1 MFKILGFKPQAL
13 AGGFA
18 EGYNEKTA
26 KVFEAET
33 ARRLLNDELT
43 ARNSFALDEKERQLM
58 LSIGTPYNLSFR
70 RSDKQSEQERL
81 FDNLGNLDLWLTTPV
96 DGITPQKAI
105 MEAYMQGDQKP
116 LNTVRSL
123 FQDLSIRAADYL
135 VNIDESGNQTIIAN
149 PYNSPMLQLFSENA
163 NETILENMVPSGAHI
178 FGNTAF
184 NMEEDVAKFI
194 RKINTGSDLGPQ
206 HFAHIHDVN
215 PVKFKAGMKIGEEL
229 TAIGDN
235 IYLSILGETKN
246 ANKLNDT
253 IDDLIEE
260 GGAINSIG
268 DVQDIIAWNIPTEK
282 TGITQGSIT
291 IKKPK
296 GEIFDNH
303 LKKTVGI
310 TAEDITTGWNNANKV
325 VERVERIETGFA
337 AMEKQGGIRT
347 GPVASLELFLRAVG
361 DVGRQ
366 FTGIKGSFGEGS
378 EDMTQRIAGIMRRIL
393 PDKPDEDAQSVKAFE
408 KVSGELHAPE
418 TGHIHKYKELRD
430 KYVGEGKRFA
440 NISEFNEWLKE
451 NTFTNW
457 ENTQKQGGAPTYPT
471 IAEQKN
477 IRSYVSA
484 AIQYHSYLL
493 SFDMAAAIQGGGD
506 SRTISDRD
514 VRGMAESIR
523 AKLFSSGMDFQ
534 GVIQEIKREMTRIR
548 DGWEVYQRA
557 VQLRNTG
564 MGLRLLKAGQLMNYA
579 RINSYR
585 LNDAVLSGRTK
596 RVNEVQVSPD
606 NQLMPDDLAQDEPSA
621 EEENISSPLPED
633 IALSQENG
641 FNEIAKLAA
650 IPNFKS
656 IYKGN
661 EEREPVTLNKMIYTY
676 GIVFQNAREQKGP
689 VPAHVISSLIE
700 DFNLFNGSEA
710 VQEIVNRTK
719 IHPVDAFISLFP
731 KEQDKFKARDILIE
745 HLESLRGPA
754 QGPAQGPALGP
765 SDEIVDT
772 DNLPVLTTDNE
783 GNLISMPQGAQ

>member
-13 AGGFA
+13 AGGAA

-43 ARNSFALDEKERQLM
+43 AKNSFALDEKERQLM
-58 LSIGTPYNLSFR
+58 VSIGTPYNLSFR

-81 FDNLGNLDLWLTTPV
+81 FDNLGKLDLWLTTPV

-105 MEAYMQGDQKP
+105 MESYMQGDPNP
-116 LNTVRSL
+116 LNKVRSL
-123 FQDLSIRAADYL
+123 FQDLSIRAAPYL
-135 VNIDESGNQTIIAN
+135 VNIDESGNQTIIAS

-163 NETILENMVPSGAHI
+163 NETMLENMIPSSASSI
-178 FGNTAF
+178 FDNTAF
-184 NMEEDVAKFI
+184 NMPEDVARFI
-194 RKINTGSDLGPQ
+194 RRINIDSDLGPK
-206 HFAHIHDVN
+206 HFANIYSDS

-235 IYLSILGETKN
+235 IYYSILGEAKN
-246 ANKLNDT
+246 AKKLNDL
-253 IDDLIEE
+253 IDNLIEE
-260 GGAINSIG
+260 GGAIDSIG

-347 GPVASLELFLRAVG
+347 GPVASLELFLRAAG
-361 DVGRQ
+361 DLGKQ
-366 FTGIKGSFGEGS
+366 FTGVLGSFGEDS
-378 EDMTQRIAGIMRRIL
+378 KDMMQRVAGIMQRIL
-393 PDKPDEDAQSVKAFE
+393 PDNPGEDKAESVKAFE
-408 KVSGELHAPE
+408 KVSRELHAPD
-418 TGHIHKYKELRD
+418 GHIHKYKELRD
-430 KYVGEGKRFA
+430 KYVGKGKRFA
-440 NISEFNEWLKE
+440 NISEFNDWLKE

-457 ENTQKQGGAPTYPT
+457 ENTQKQGGASTDPT
-471 IAEQKN
+471 IEEQKN

-585 LNDAVLSGRTK
+585 LNDAVLAGRTK
-596 RVNEVQVSPD
+596 EVQVSSENQPMQD
-606 NQLMPDDLAQDEPSA
+606 NLAQDGPA
-621 EEENISSPLPED
+621 EEESIPSPLPEN
-633 IALSQENG
+633 IALSQEEELAAIG
-641 FNEIAKLAA
+641 FNEIAELAA
-650 IPNFKS
+650 IPNFRS
-656 IYKGN
+656 IYKGK
-661 EEREPVTLNKMIYTY
+661 EEREPLALDRFIHAY

-689 VPAHVISSLIE
+689 VPERVISSLIE
-700 DFNLFNGSEA
+700 DFNLFSRSEA

-719 IHPVDAFISLFP
+719 IHPLDAFISLFP
-731 KEQDKFKARDILIE
+731 KEQDKFKARNILIE
-745 HLESLRGPA
+745 HLKPL
-754 QGPAQGPALGP
+754 QGP
-765 SDEIVDT
+765 SDK
-772 DNLPVLTTDNE
+772 
-783 GNLISMPQGAQ
+783 GNLISTPQGAQ

>member
-43 ARNSFALDEKERQLM
+43 AKNSFALDEKERQLM
-58 LSIGTPYNLSFR
+58 VSIGTPYNLSFR

-178 FGNTAF
+178 FDNTAF

-235 IYLSILGETKN
+235 IYYSILGEAKN
-246 ANKLNDT
+246 AKKLNDL
-253 IDDLIEE
+253 IDNLIEE

-579 RINSYR
+579 RITSYR

-731 KEQDKFKARDILIE
+731 KEQDKFKARNILIE
-745 HLESLRGPA
+745 HLKPL
-754 QGPAQGPALGP
+754 QGP
-765 SDEIVDT
+765 SDK
-772 DNLPVLTTDNE
+772 
-783 GNLISMPQGAQ
+783 GNLISTPQGAQ

>member
-13 AGGFA
+13 AGGAA

-43 ARNSFALDEKERQLM
+43 AKNSFALDEKERQLM
-58 LSIGTPYNLSFR
+58 VSIGTPYNLSFR

-81 FDNLGNLDLWLTTPV
+81 FDNLGKLDLWLTTPV

-105 MEAYMQGDQKP
+105 MESYMQGDPNP
-116 LNTVRSL
+116 LNKVRSL
-123 FQDLSIRAADYL
+123 FQDLSIRAAPYL

-163 NETILENMVPSGAHI
+163 NETMLENMIPSSASSI
-178 FGNTAF
+178 FDNTAF
-184 NMEEDVAKFI
+184 NMPEDVARFI
-194 RKINTGSDLGPQ
+194 RRINIDSDLGPK
-206 HFAHIHDVN
+206 HFANIYSDS

-235 IYLSILGETKN
+235 IYYSILGEAKN
-246 ANKLNDT
+246 AKKLNDL
-253 IDDLIEE
+253 IDNLIEE
-260 GGAINSIG
+260 GGAIDSIG

-347 GPVASLELFLRAVG
+347 GPVASLELFLRAAG
-361 DVGRQ
+361 DLGRQ
-366 FTGIKGSFGEGS
+366 FTGVLGSFGEDS
-378 EDMTQRIAGIMRRIL
+378 KDMMQRVAGIMQRIL
-393 PDKPDEDAQSVKAFE
+393 PDNPGEDKAESVKAFE
-408 KVSGELHAPE
+408 KVSRELHAPD
-418 TGHIHKYKELRD
+418 GHIHKYKELRD
-430 KYVGEGKRFA
+430 KYVGKGKRFA
-440 NISEFNEWLKE
+440 NISEFNDWLKE

-457 ENTQKQGGAPTYPT
+457 ENTQKQGGASTDPT
-471 IAEQKN
+471 IEEQKN

-564 MGLRLLKAGQLMNYA
+564 MGLRLLKAGQLMNYS
-579 RINSYR
+579 RINYYR
-585 LNDAVLSGRTK
+585 MNDAILSGRTK
-596 RVNEVQVSPD
+596 EVQVSSENQPMQD
-606 NQLMPDDLAQDEPSA
+606 NLAQDGPA
-621 EEENISSPLPED
+621 EEESIPSPLPEN
-633 IALSQENG
+633 IALSQEEELAAIG
-641 FNEIAKLAA
+641 FNEIAELAA
-650 IPNFKS
+650 IPNFRS
-656 IYKGN
+656 IYKGK
-661 EEREPVTLNKMIYTY
+661 EEREPLALDRFIHAY
-676 GIVFQNAREQKGP
+676 GIVFQKAREQKGP
-689 VPAHVISSLIE
+689 VPERVISSLIE
-700 DFNLFNGSEA
+700 DFNLFSRSEA

-719 IHPVDAFISLFP
+719 IHPLDAFISLFP
-731 KEQDKFKARDILIE
+731 KEQDKFKARNILIE
-745 HLESLRGPA
+745 HLKPL
-754 QGPAQGPALGP
+754 QGP
-765 SDEIVDT
+765 SDK
-772 DNLPVLTTDNE
+772 
-783 GNLISMPQGAQ
+783 GNLISTPQGAQ

>member
-13 AGGFA
+13 AGGAA

-43 ARNSFALDEKERQLM
+43 AKNSFALDEKERQLM
-58 LSIGTPYNLSFR
+58 VSIGTPYNLSFR

-96 DGITPQKAI
+96 DGITPQQAI
-105 MEAYMQGDQKP
+105 MESYTQGDPNP
-116 LNTVRSL
+116 LNKVRSL
-123 FQDLSIRAADYL
+123 FQDLSIRAAPYL

-163 NETILENMVPSGAHI
+163 NETMLENMIPSSASSI
-178 FGNTAF
+178 FDNTAF
-184 NMEEDVAKFI
+184 NMPEDVARFI
-194 RKINTGSDLGPQ
+194 RRINIDSDLGPK
-206 HFAHIHDVN
+206 HFANIYSDS

-235 IYLSILGETKN
+235 IYYSILGEAKN
-246 ANKLNDT
+246 AKKLNDL
-253 IDDLIEE
+253 IDNLIEE
-260 GGAINSIG
+260 GGAIDSIG

-347 GPVASLELFLRAVG
+347 GPVASLELFLRAAG
-361 DVGRQ
+361 DLGKQ
-366 FTGIKGSFGEGS
+366 FTGVLGSFGEDS
-378 EDMTQRIAGIMRRIL
+378 KDMMQRVAGIMQRIL
-393 PDKPDEDAQSVKAFE
+393 PDNPGEDKAESVKAFE
-408 KVSGELHAPE
+408 KVSRELHAPD
-418 TGHIHKYKELRD
+418 GHIHKYKELRD
-430 KYVGEGKRFA
+430 KYVGKGKRFA
-440 NISEFNEWLKE
+440 NISEFNDWLKE

-457 ENTQKQGGAPTYPT
+457 ENTQKQGGASTDPT
-471 IAEQKN
+471 IEEQKN

-585 LNDAVLSGRTK
+585 LNDAVLAGRTK
-596 RVNEVQVSPD
+596 EVQVSSENQPMQD
-606 NQLMPDDLAQDEPSA
+606 NLAQDGPA
-621 EEENISSPLPED
+621 EEESIPSPLPEN
-633 IALSQENG
+633 IALSQEEELAAIG
-641 FNEIAKLAA
+641 FNEIAELAA
-650 IPNFKS
+650 IPNFRS
-656 IYKGN
+656 IYKGK
-661 EEREPVTLNKMIYTY
+661 EEREPLALDRFIHAY
-676 GIVFQNAREQKGP
+676 GFVFQKAREQKGP
-689 VPAHVISSLIE
+689 VPERVISSLIE
-700 DFNLFNGSEA
+700 DFNLFSRSEA

-719 IHPVDAFISLFP
+719 IHPLDAFISLFP
-731 KEQDKFKARDILIE
+731 KEQDKFKARNILIE
-745 HLESLRGPA
+745 HLKPL
-754 QGPAQGPALGP
+754 QGP
-765 SDEIVDT
+765 SDK
-772 DNLPVLTTDNE
+772 
-783 GNLISMPQGAQ
+783 GNLISTPQGAQ

>member
-13 AGGFA
+13 AGGAA

-43 ARNSFALDEKERQLM
+43 AKNSFALAEKERQLM
-58 LSIGTPYNLSFR
+58 VSIGTPYNLSFR

-81 FDNLGNLDLWLTTPV
+81 FDNLGKLDLWLTTPV
-96 DGITPQKAI
+96 DGITPQQAI
-105 MEAYMQGDQKP
+105 MESYTQGDPNP
-116 LNTVRSL
+116 LNKVRSL
-123 FQDLSIRAADYL
+123 FQDLSIRAAPYL

-163 NETILENMVPSGAHI
+163 NETMLENMIPSSASSI
-178 FGNTAF
+178 FDNTAF
-184 NMEEDVAKFI
+184 NMPEDVARFI
-194 RKINTGSDLGPQ
+194 RRINIDSDLGPK
-206 HFAHIHDVN
+206 HFANIYSDS

-235 IYLSILGETKN
+235 IYYSILGEAKN
-246 ANKLNDT
+246 AKKLNDL
-253 IDDLIEE
+253 IDNLIEE
-260 GGAINSIG
+260 GGAIDSIG

-347 GPVASLELFLRAVG
+347 GPVASLELFLRAAG
-361 DVGRQ
+361 DLGKQ
-366 FTGIKGSFGEGS
+366 FTGVLGSFGEDS
-378 EDMTQRIAGIMRRIL
+378 KDMMQRVAGIMQRIL
-393 PDKPDEDAQSVKAFE
+393 PDNPGEDKAESVKAFE
-408 KVSGELHAPE
+408 KVSRELHAPD
-418 TGHIHKYKELRD
+418 GHIHKYKELRD
-430 KYVGEGKRFA
+430 KYVGKGKRFA
-440 NISEFNEWLKE
+440 NISEFNDWLKE

-457 ENTQKQGGAPTYPT
+457 ENTQKQGGASTDPT
-471 IAEQKN
+471 IEEQKN

-585 LNDAVLSGRTK
+585 LNDAVLAGRTK
-596 RVNEVQVSPD
+596 EVQVSSENQPMQD
-606 NQLMPDDLAQDEPSA
+606 NLAQDGPA
-621 EEENISSPLPED
+621 EEESIPSPLPEN
-633 IALSQENG
+633 IALSQEEELAAIG
-641 FNEIAKLAA
+641 FNEIAELAA
-650 IPNFKS
+650 IPNFRS
-656 IYKGN
+656 IYKGK
-661 EEREPVTLNKMIYTY
+661 EEREPLALDRFIHAY
-676 GIVFQNAREQKGP
+676 GIVFQKAREQKGP
-689 VPAHVISSLIE
+689 VPERVISSLIE
-700 DFNLFNGSEA
+700 DFNLFSRSEA

-719 IHPVDAFISLFP
+719 IHPLDAFISLFP
-731 KEQDKFKARDILIE
+731 KEQDKFKARNILIE
-745 HLESLRGPA
+745 HLKPL
-754 QGPAQGPALGP
+754 QGP
-765 SDEIVDT
+765 SDK
-772 DNLPVLTTDNE
+772 
-783 GNLISMPQGAQ
+783 GNLISTPQGAQ

>member
-13 AGGFA
+13 AGGAA

-43 ARNSFALDEKERQLM
+43 AKNSFALDEKERQLM
-58 LSIGTPYNLSFR
+58 VSIGTPYNLSFR

-81 FDNLGNLDLWLTTPV
+81 FDNLGKLDLWLTTPV

-105 MEAYMQGDQKP
+105 MESYMQGDPNP
-116 LNTVRSL
+116 LNKVRSL
-123 FQDLSIRAADYL
+123 FQDLSIRAAPYL

-163 NETILENMVPSGAHI
+163 NETMLENMIPSSASSI
-178 FGNTAF
+178 FDNTAF
-184 NMEEDVAKFI
+184 NMPEDVARFI
-194 RKINTGSDLGPQ
+194 RRINIDSDLGPK
-206 HFAHIHDVN
+206 HFANIYSDS

-235 IYLSILGETKN
+235 IYYSILGEAKN
-246 ANKLNDT
+246 AKKLNDL
-253 IDDLIEE
+253 IDNLIEE
-260 GGAINSIG
+260 GGAIDSIG

-347 GPVASLELFLRAVG
+347 GPVASLELFLRAAG
-361 DVGRQ
+361 DLGKQ
-366 FTGIKGSFGEGS
+366 FTGVLGSFGEDS
-378 EDMTQRIAGIMRRIL
+378 KDMMQRVAGIMQRIL
-393 PDKPDEDAQSVKAFE
+393 PDNPGEDKAESVKAFE
-408 KVSGELHAPE
+408 KVSRELHAPD
-418 TGHIHKYKELRD
+418 GHIHKYKELRD
-430 KYVGEGKRFA
+430 KYVGKGKRFA
-440 NISEFNEWLKE
+440 NISEFNDWLKE

-457 ENTQKQGGAPTYPT
+457 ENTQKQGGASTDPT
-471 IAEQKN
+471 IEEQKN

-585 LNDAVLSGRTK
+585 LNDAVLAGRTK
-596 RVNEVQVSPD
+596 EVQVSSENQPMQD
-606 NQLMPDDLAQDEPSA
+606 NLAQDGPA
-621 EEENISSPLPED
+621 EEESIPSPLPEN
-633 IALSQENG
+633 IALSQEEELAAIG
-641 FNEIAKLAA
+641 FNEIAELAA
-650 IPNFKS
+650 IPNFRS
-656 IYKGN
+656 IYKGK
-661 EEREPVTLNKMIYTY
+661 EEREPLALDRFIHAY
-676 GIVFQNAREQKGP
+676 GIVFQKAREQKKP
-689 VPAHVISSLIE
+689 VPERVISSLIE
-700 DFNLFNGSEA
+700 DFNLFSRSEA

-719 IHPVDAFISLFP
+719 IHPLDAFISLFP
-731 KEQDKFKARDILIE
+731 KEQDKFKARNILIE
-745 HLESLRGPA
+745 HLKPL
-754 QGPAQGPALGP
+754 QGP
-765 SDEIVDT
+765 SDK
-772 DNLPVLTTDNE
+772 
-783 GNLISMPQGAQ
+783 GNLISTPQGAQ

>member
-1 MFKILGFKPQAL
+1 M
-13 AGGFA
+13 
-18 EGYNEKTA
+18 
-26 KVFEAET
+26 
-33 ARRLLNDELT
+33 
-43 ARNSFALDEKERQLM
+43 
-58 LSIGTPYNLSFR
+58 
-70 RSDKQSEQERL
+70 
-81 FDNLGNLDLWLTTPV
+81 
-96 DGITPQKAI
+96 
-105 MEAYMQGDQKP
+105 
-116 LNTVRSL
+116 
-123 FQDLSIRAADYL
+123 
-135 VNIDESGNQTIIAN
+135 
-149 PYNSPMLQLFSENA
+149 SPMLRLFSENA
-163 NETILENMVPSGAHI
+163 NETMLENMIPPGASI
-178 FGNTAF
+178 LDNTAF
-184 NMEEDVAKFI
+184 NMPEDVARFI
-194 RKINTGSDLGPQ
+194 RRINIDSDLGPK
-206 HFAHIHDVN
+206 HFASIYSDF
-215 PVKFKAGMKIGEEL
+215 PGKFKAGMKIGEEL

-235 IYLSILGETKN
+235 IYYSILGEAKN
-246 ANKLNDT
+246 AKKLNDL

-585 LNDAVLSGRTK
+585 LNDAVLAGRTK
-596 RVNEVQVSPD
+596 EVQVSSENQPMQD
-606 NQLMPDDLAQDEPSA
+606 NLAQDGPA
-621 EEENISSPLPED
+621 EEESIPSPLPEN
-633 IALSQENG
+633 IALSQEEELAAIG
-641 FNEIAKLAA
+641 FNEIAELAA
-650 IPNFKS
+650 IPNFRS
-656 IYKGN
+656 IYKGK
-661 EEREPVTLNKMIYTY
+661 EEREPLALDRFIHAY
-676 GIVFQNAREQKGP
+676 GIVFQKAREQKGP
-689 VPAHVISSLIE
+689 VPERVISSLIE

-719 IHPVDAFISLFP
+719 IHPLDAFISLFP
-731 KEQDKFKARDILIE
+731 KEQDKFKARNILIE
-745 HLESLRGPA
+745 HLKPL
-754 QGPAQGPALGP
+754 QGP
-765 SDEIVDT
+765 SDK
-772 DNLPVLTTDNE
+772 
-783 GNLISMPQGAQ
+783 GNLISTPQGAQ

>member
-13 AGGFA
+13 AGGAA

-43 ARNSFALDEKERQLM
+43 AKNSFALDEKERQLM
-58 LSIGTPYNLSFR
+58 VSIGTPYNLSFR

-81 FDNLGNLDLWLTTPV
+81 FDNLGKLDLWLTTPV
-96 DGITPQKAI
+96 DGITPQQAI
-105 MEAYMQGDQKP
+105 MESYTQGDPNP
-116 LNTVRSL
+116 LNKVRSL
-123 FQDLSIRAADYL
+123 FQDLSIRAAPYL

-163 NETILENMVPSGAHI
+163 NETMLENMIPSSASSI
-178 FGNTAF
+178 FDNTAF
-184 NMEEDVAKFI
+184 NMPEDVARFI
-194 RKINTGSDLGPQ
+194 RRINIDSDLGPK
-206 HFAHIHDVN
+206 HFANIYRDS

-235 IYLSILGETKN
+235 IYYSILGEAKN
-246 ANKLNDT
+246 AKKLNDL
-253 IDDLIEE
+253 IDNLIEE
-260 GGAINSIG
+260 GGAIDSIG

-347 GPVASLELFLRAVG
+347 GPVASLELFLRAAG
-361 DVGRQ
+361 DLGKQ
-366 FTGIKGSFGEGS
+366 FTGVLGSFGEDS
-378 EDMTQRIAGIMRRIL
+378 KDMMQRVAGIMQRIL
-393 PDKPDEDAQSVKAFE
+393 PDNPGEDKAESVKAFE
-408 KVSGELHAPE
+408 KVSRELHAPD
-418 TGHIHKYKELRD
+418 GHIHKYKELRD
-430 KYVGEGKRFA
+430 KYVGKGKRFA

-585 LNDAVLSGRTK
+585 LNDAVLAGRTK
-596 RVNEVQVSPD
+596 EVQVSSENQPMQD
-606 NQLMPDDLAQDEPSA
+606 NLAQDGPA

>member
-13 AGGFA
+13 AGGAA

-43 ARNSFALDEKERQLM
+43 AKNSFALDEKERQLM
-58 LSIGTPYNLSFR
+58 VSIGTPYNLSFR

-81 FDNLGNLDLWLTTPV
+81 FDNLGKLDLWLTTPV

-105 MEAYMQGDQKP
+105 MESYTQGDPNP
-116 LNTVRSL
+116 LNKVRSL
-123 FQDLSIRAADYL
+123 FQDLSIRAAPYL

-163 NETILENMVPSGAHI
+163 NETMLENMIPSSASSI
-178 FGNTAF
+178 FDNTAF
-184 NMEEDVAKFI
+184 NMPEDVARFI
-194 RKINTGSDLGPQ
+194 RRINIDSDLGPK
-206 HFAHIHDVN
+206 HFANIYSDS

-235 IYLSILGETKN
+235 IYYSILGEAKN
-246 ANKLNDT
+246 AKKLNDL
-253 IDDLIEE
+253 IDNLIEE
-260 GGAINSIG
+260 GGAIDSIG

-347 GPVASLELFLRAVG
+347 GPVASLELFLRAAG
-361 DVGRQ
+361 DLGKQ
-366 FTGIKGSFGEGS
+366 FTGVLGSFGEDS
-378 EDMTQRIAGIMRRIL
+378 KDMMQRVAGIMQRIL
-393 PDKPDEDAQSVKAFE
+393 PDNPGEDKAESVKAFE
-408 KVSGELHAPE
+408 KVSRELHAPD
-418 TGHIHKYKELRD
+418 GHIHKYKELRD
-430 KYVGEGKRFA
+430 KYVGKGKRFA
-440 NISEFNEWLKE
+440 NISEFNDWLKE

-457 ENTQKQGGAPTYPT
+457 ENTQKQGGASTDPT
-471 IAEQKN
+471 IEEQKN

-585 LNDAVLSGRTK
+585 LNDAVLAGRTK
-596 RVNEVQVSPD
+596 EVQVSSENQPMQD
-606 NQLMPDDLAQDEPSA
+606 NLAQDGPA
-621 EEENISSPLPED
+621 EEESIPSPLPEN
-633 IALSQENG
+633 IALSQEEELAAIG
-641 FNEIAKLAA
+641 FNEIAELAA
-650 IPNFKS
+650 IPNFRS
-656 IYKGN
+656 IYKGK
-661 EEREPVTLNKMIYTY
+661 EEREPLALDRFIHAY
-676 GIVFQNAREQKGP
+676 GIVFQKAREQKGP
-689 VPAHVISSLIE
+689 VPERVISSLIE
-700 DFNLFNGSEA
+700 DFNLFSRSEA

-719 IHPVDAFISLFP
+719 IHPLDAFISLFP
-731 KEQDKFKARDILIE
+731 KEQDKFKARNILIE
-745 HLESLRGPA
+745 HLKPL
-754 QGPAQGPALGP
+754 QGP
-765 SDEIVDT
+765 SDK
-772 DNLPVLTTDNE
+772 
-783 GNLISMPQGAQ
+783 GNLISTPQGAQ

>member
-13 AGGFA
+13 AGGAA

-43 ARNSFALDEKERQLM
+43 AKNSFALDEKERQLM
-58 LSIGTPYNLSFR
+58 VSIGTPYNLSFR

-81 FDNLGNLDLWLTTPV
+81 FDNLGKLDLWLTTPV

-105 MEAYMQGDQKP
+105 MESYMQGDPNP
-116 LNTVRSL
+116 LNKVRSL
-123 FQDLSIRAADYL
+123 FQDLSIRAAPYL

-163 NETILENMVPSGAHI
+163 NETMLENMIPSSASSI
-178 FGNTAF
+178 FDNTAF
-184 NMEEDVAKFI
+184 NMPEDVARFI
-194 RKINTGSDLGPQ
+194 RRINIDSDLGPK
-206 HFAHIHDVN
+206 HFANIYSDS

-235 IYLSILGETKN
+235 IYYSILGEAKN
-246 ANKLNDT
+246 AKKLNDL
-253 IDDLIEE
+253 IDNLIEE
-260 GGAINSIG
+260 GGAIDSIG

-347 GPVASLELFLRAVG
+347 GPVASLELFLRAAG
-361 DVGRQ
+361 DLGKQ
-366 FTGIKGSFGEGS
+366 FTGVLGSFGEDS
-378 EDMTQRIAGIMRRIL
+378 KDMMQRVAGIMQRIL
-393 PDKPDEDAQSVKAFE
+393 PDNPGEDKAESVKAFE
-408 KVSGELHAPE
+408 KVSRELHAPD
-418 TGHIHKYKELRD
+418 GHIHKYKELRD
-430 KYVGEGKRFA
+430 KYVGKGKRFA
-440 NISEFNEWLKE
+440 NISEFNDWLKE

-457 ENTQKQGGAPTYPT
+457 ENTQKQGGASTDPT
-471 IAEQKN
+471 IEEQKN

-585 LNDAVLSGRTK
+585 LNDAVLAGRTK
-596 RVNEVQVSPD
+596 EVQVSSENQPMQD
-606 NQLMPDDLAQDEPSA
+606 NLAQDGPA
-621 EEENISSPLPED
+621 EEESIPSPLPEN
-633 IALSQENG
+633 IALSQEEELAAIG
-641 FNEIAKLAA
+641 FNEIAELAA
-650 IPNFKS
+650 IPNFRS
-656 IYKGN
+656 IYKGK
-661 EEREPVTLNKMIYTY
+661 EEREPLALDRFIHAY

-689 VPAHVISSLIE
+689 VPERVISSLIE
-700 DFNLFNGSEA
+700 DFNLFSRSEA

-719 IHPVDAFISLFP
+719 IHPLDAFISLFP
-731 KEQDKFKARDILIE
+731 KEQDKFKARNILIE
-745 HLESLRGPA
+745 HLKPL
-754 QGPAQGPALGP
+754 QGP
-765 SDEIVDT
+765 SDK
-772 DNLPVLTTDNE
+772 
-783 GNLISMPQGAQ
+783 GNLISTPQGAQ

>member
-13 AGGFA
+13 AGGAA

-43 ARNSFALDEKERQLM
+43 AKNSFALDEKERQLM
-58 LSIGTPYNLSFR
+58 VSIGTPYNLSFR

-81 FDNLGNLDLWLTTPV
+81 FDNLGKLDLWLTTPV
-96 DGITPQKAI
+96 DGITPQQAI
-105 MEAYMQGDQKP
+105 MESYTQGDPNP
-116 LNTVRSL
+116 LNKVRSL
-123 FQDLSIRAADYL
+123 FQDLSIRAAPYL

-163 NETILENMVPSGAHI
+163 NETMLENMIPSSASSI
-178 FGNTAF
+178 FDNTAF
-184 NMEEDVAKFI
+184 NMPEDVARFI
-194 RKINTGSDLGPQ
+194 RRINIDSDLGPK
-206 HFAHIHDVN
+206 HFANIYSDSH
-215 PVKFKAGMKIGEEL
+215 VKFKAGIKIGEEL

-235 IYLSILGETKN
+235 IYYSILGEAKN
-246 ANKLNDT
+246 AKKLNDL
-253 IDDLIEE
+253 IDNLIEE
-260 GGAINSIG
+260 GGAIDSIG

-347 GPVASLELFLRAVG
+347 GPVASLELFLRAAG
-361 DVGRQ
+361 DLGKQ
-366 FTGIKGSFGEGS
+366 FTGVLGSFGEDS
-378 EDMTQRIAGIMRRIL
+378 KDMMQRVAGIMQRIL
-393 PDKPDEDAQSVKAFE
+393 PDNPGEDKAESVKAFE
-408 KVSGELHAPE
+408 KVSRELHAPD
-418 TGHIHKYKELRD
+418 GHIHKYKELRD
-430 KYVGEGKRFA
+430 KYVGKGKRFA
-440 NISEFNEWLKE
+440 NISEFNDWLKE

-457 ENTQKQGGAPTYPT
+457 ENTQKQGGASTDPT
-471 IAEQKN
+471 IEEQKN

-585 LNDAVLSGRTK
+585 LNDAVLAGRTK
-596 RVNEVQVSPD
+596 EVQVSSENQPMQD
-606 NQLMPDDLAQDEPSA
+606 NLAQDGPA
-621 EEENISSPLPED
+621 EEESIPSPLPEN
-633 IALSQENG
+633 IALSQEEELAAIG
-641 FNEIAKLAA
+641 FNEIAELAA
-650 IPNFKS
+650 IPNFRS
-656 IYKGN
+656 IYKGK
-661 EEREPVTLNKMIYTY
+661 EEREPLALDRFIHAY
-676 GIVFQNAREQKGP
+676 GIVFQKAREQKGP

-719 IHPVDAFISLFP
+719 IHPLDAFISLFP
-731 KEQDKFKARDILIE
+731 KEQDKFKARNILIE
-745 HLESLRGPA
+745 HLKPL
-754 QGPAQGPALGP
+754 QGP
-765 SDEIVDT
+765 SDK
-772 DNLPVLTTDNE
+772 
-783 GNLISMPQGAQ
+783 GNLISTPQGAQ

>member
-13 AGGFA
+13 AGGAA

-43 ARNSFALDEKERQLM
+43 AKNSFALAEKERQLM
-58 LSIGTPYNLSFR
+58 VSIGTPYNLSFR

-81 FDNLGNLDLWLTTPV
+81 FDNLGKLDLWLTTPV

-105 MEAYMQGDQKP
+105 MESYMQGDPNP
-116 LNTVRSL
+116 LNKVRSL
-123 FQDLSIRAADYL
+123 FQDLSIRAAPYL

-163 NETILENMVPSGAHI
+163 NETMLENMIPSSASSI
-178 FGNTAF
+178 FDNTAF
-184 NMEEDVAKFI
+184 NMPEDVARFI
-194 RKINTGSDLGPQ
+194 RRINIDSDLGPK
-206 HFAHIHDVN
+206 HFANIYSDS

-235 IYLSILGETKN
+235 IYYSILGEAKN
-246 ANKLNDT
+246 AKKLNDL
-253 IDDLIEE
+253 IDNLIEE
-260 GGAINSIG
+260 GGAIDSIG

-347 GPVASLELFLRAVG
+347 GPVASLELFLRAAG
-361 DVGRQ
+361 DLGKQ
-366 FTGIKGSFGEGS
+366 FTGVLGSFGEDS
-378 EDMTQRIAGIMRRIL
+378 KDMMQRVAGIMQRIL
-393 PDKPDEDAQSVKAFE
+393 PDNPGEDKAESVKAFE
-408 KVSGELHAPE
+408 KVSRELHAPD
-418 TGHIHKYKELRD
+418 GHIHKYKELRD
-430 KYVGEGKRFA
+430 KYVGKGKRFA
-440 NISEFNEWLKE
+440 NISEFNDWLKE

-457 ENTQKQGGAPTYPT
+457 ENTQKQGGASTDPT
-471 IAEQKN
+471 IEEQKN

-585 LNDAVLSGRTK
+585 LNDAVLAGRTK
-596 RVNEVQVSPD
+596 EVQVSSENQPMQD
-606 NQLMPDDLAQDEPSA
+606 NLAQDGPA
-621 EEENISSPLPED
+621 EEESIPSPLPEN
-633 IALSQENG
+633 IALSQEEELAAIG
-641 FNEIAKLAA
+641 FNEIAELAA
-650 IPNFKS
+650 IPNFRS
-656 IYKGN
+656 IYKGK
-661 EEREPVTLNKMIYTY
+661 EEREPLALDRFIHAY

-689 VPAHVISSLIE
+689 VPERVISSLIE
-700 DFNLFNGSEA
+700 DFNLFSRSEA

-719 IHPVDAFISLFP
+719 IHPLDAFISLFP
-731 KEQDKFKARDILIE
+731 KEQDKFKARNILIE
-745 HLESLRGPA
+745 HLKPL
-754 QGPAQGPALGP
+754 QGP
-765 SDEIVDT
+765 SDK
-772 DNLPVLTTDNE
+772 
-783 GNLISMPQGAQ
+783 GNLISTPQGAQ

>member
-13 AGGFA
+13 AGGAA

-43 ARNSFALDEKERQLM
+43 AKNSFALDEKERQLM
-58 LSIGTPYNLSFR
+58 VSIGTPYNLSFR

-81 FDNLGNLDLWLTTPV
+81 FDNLGKLDLWLTTPV

-105 MEAYMQGDQKP
+105 MESYMQGDPNP
-116 LNTVRSL
+116 LNKVRSL
-123 FQDLSIRAADYL
+123 FQDLSIRAAPYL

-163 NETILENMVPSGAHI
+163 NETMLENMIPSSASSI
-178 FGNTAF
+178 FDNTAF
-184 NMEEDVAKFI
+184 NMPEDVARFI
-194 RKINTGSDLGPQ
+194 RRINIDSDLGPK
-206 HFAHIHDVN
+206 HFANIYSDS

-235 IYLSILGETKN
+235 IYYSILGEAKN
-246 ANKLNDT
+246 AKKLNDL
-253 IDDLIEE
+253 IDNLIEE
-260 GGAINSIG
+260 GGAIDSIG

-347 GPVASLELFLRAVG
+347 GPVASLELFLRAAG
-361 DVGRQ
+361 DLGKQ
-366 FTGIKGSFGEGS
+366 FTGVLGSFGEDS
-378 EDMTQRIAGIMRRIL
+378 KDMMQRVAGIMQRIL
-393 PDKPDEDAQSVKAFE
+393 PDNPGEDKAESVKAFE
-408 KVSGELHAPE
+408 KVSRELHAPD
-418 TGHIHKYKELRD
+418 GHIHKYKELRD
-430 KYVGEGKRFA
+430 KYVGKGKRFA
-440 NISEFNEWLKE
+440 NISEFNDWLKE

-457 ENTQKQGGAPTYPT
+457 ENTQKQGGASTDPT
-471 IAEQKN
+471 IEEQKN

-585 LNDAVLSGRTK
+585 LNDAVLAGRTK
-596 RVNEVQVSPD
+596 EVQVSSENQPMQD
-606 NQLMPDDLAQDEPSA
+606 NLAQDGPA
-621 EEENISSPLPED
+621 EEESIPSPLPEN
-633 IALSQENG
+633 IALSQEEELAAIG
-641 FNEIAKLAA
+641 FNEIAELAA
-650 IPNFKS
+650 IPNFRS
-656 IYKGN
+656 IYKGK
-661 EEREPVTLNKMIYTY
+661 EEREPLALDRFIHAY
-676 GIVFQNAREQKGP
+676 GIVFQKAREQKGP
-689 VPAHVISSLIE
+689 VPERVISSLIE
-700 DFNLFNGSEA
+700 DFNLFSRSEA

-719 IHPVDAFISLFP
+719 IHPLDAFISLFP
-731 KEQDKFKARDILIE
+731 KEQDKFKARNILIE
-745 HLESLRGPA
+745 HLKPL
-754 QGPAQGPALGP
+754 QGP
-765 SDEIVDT
+765 SDK
-772 DNLPVLTTDNE
+772 
-783 GNLISMPQGAQ
+783 GNLISTPQGAQ

>member
-13 AGGFA
+13 AGGAA

-43 ARNSFALDEKERQLM
+43 AKNSFALDEKERQLM
-58 LSIGTPYNLSFR
+58 VSIGTPYNLSFR

-81 FDNLGNLDLWLTTPV
+81 FDNLGKLDLWLTTPV
-96 DGITPQKAI
+96 DGITPQQAI
-105 MEAYMQGDQKP
+105 MESYTQGDPNP
-116 LNTVRSL
+116 LNKVRSL
-123 FQDLSIRAADYL
+123 FQDLSIRAAPYL

-163 NETILENMVPSGAHI
+163 NETMLENMIPSSASSI
-178 FGNTAF
+178 FDNTAF
-184 NMEEDVAKFI
+184 NMPEDVARFI
-194 RKINTGSDLGPQ
+194 RRINIDSDLGPK
-206 HFAHIHDVN
+206 HFANIYSDS

-235 IYLSILGETKN
+235 IYYSILGEAKN
-246 ANKLNDT
+246 AKKLNDL
-253 IDDLIEE
+253 IDNLIEE
-260 GGAINSIG
+260 GGAIDSIG

-347 GPVASLELFLRAVG
+347 GPVASLELFLRAAG
-361 DVGRQ
+361 DLGKQ
-366 FTGIKGSFGEGS
+366 FTGVLGSFGEDS
-378 EDMTQRIAGIMRRIL
+378 KDMMQRVAGIMQRIL
-393 PDKPDEDAQSVKAFE
+393 PDNPGEDKAESVKAFE
-408 KVSGELHAPE
+408 KVSRELHAPD
-418 TGHIHKYKELRD
+418 GHIHKYKELRD
-430 KYVGEGKRFA
+430 KYVGKGKRFA
-440 NISEFNEWLKE
+440 NISEFNDWLKE

-457 ENTQKQGGAPTYPT
+457 ENTQKQGGASTDPT
-471 IAEQKN
+471 IEEQKN

-585 LNDAVLSGRTK
+585 LNDAVLAGRTK
-596 RVNEVQVSPD
+596 EVQVSSENQPMQD
-606 NQLMPDDLAQDEPSA
+606 NLAQDGPA
-621 EEENISSPLPED
+621 EEESIPSPLPEN
-633 IALSQENG
+633 IALSQEEELAAIG
-641 FNEIAKLAA
+641 FNEIAELAA
-650 IPNFKS
+650 IPNFRS
-656 IYKGN
+656 IYKGK
-661 EEREPVTLNKMIYTY
+661 EEREPLALDRFIHAY
-676 GIVFQNAREQKGP
+676 GIVFQKAREQKGR
-689 VPAHVISSLIE
+689 VPERVISSLIE
-700 DFNLFNGSEA
+700 DFNLFSRSEA

-719 IHPVDAFISLFP
+719 IHPLDAFISLFP
-731 KEQDKFKARDILIE
+731 KEQDKFKARNILIE
-745 HLESLRGPA
+745 HLKPL
-754 QGPAQGPALGP
+754 QGP
-765 SDEIVDT
+765 SDK
-772 DNLPVLTTDNE
+772 
-783 GNLISMPQGAQ
+783 GNLISTPQGAQ

>member
-13 AGGFA
+13 AGGAA

-43 ARNSFALDEKERQLM
+43 AKNSFALDEKERQLM
-58 LSIGTPYNLSFR
+58 VSIGTPYNLSFR

-81 FDNLGNLDLWLTTPV
+81 FDNLGKLDLWLTTPV

-105 MEAYMQGDQKP
+105 MESYMQGDPNP
-116 LNTVRSL
+116 LNKVRSL
-123 FQDLSIRAADYL
+123 FQDLSIRAAPYL

-163 NETILENMVPSGAHI
+163 NETMLENMIPSSASSI
-178 FGNTAF
+178 FDNTAF
-184 NMEEDVAKFI
+184 NMPEDVARFI
-194 RKINTGSDLGPQ
+194 RRINIDSDLGPK
-206 HFAHIHDVN
+206 HFANIYSDS

-235 IYLSILGETKN
+235 IYYSILGEAKN
-246 ANKLNDT
+246 AKKLNDL
-253 IDDLIEE
+253 IDNLIEE
-260 GGAINSIG
+260 GGAIDSIG

-347 GPVASLELFLRAVG
+347 GPVASLELFLRAAG
-361 DVGRQ
+361 DLGKQ
-366 FTGIKGSFGEGS
+366 FTGVLGSFGEDS
-378 EDMTQRIAGIMRRIL
+378 KDMMQRVAGIMQRIL
-393 PDKPDEDAQSVKAFE
+393 PDNPGEDKAESVKAFE
-408 KVSGELHAPE
+408 KVSRELHAPD
-418 TGHIHKYKELRD
+418 GHIHKYKELRD
-430 KYVGEGKRFA
+430 KYVGKGKRFA
-440 NISEFNEWLKE
+440 NISEFNDWLKE

-457 ENTQKQGGAPTYPT
+457 ENTQKQGGASTDPT
-471 IAEQKN
+471 IEEQKN

-585 LNDAVLSGRTK
+585 LNDAVLAGRTK
-596 RVNEVQVSPD
+596 EVQVSSENQPMQD
-606 NQLMPDDLAQDEPSA
+606 NLAQDGPA
-621 EEENISSPLPED
+621 EEESIPSPLPEN
-633 IALSQENG
+633 IALSQEEELAAIG
-641 FNEIAKLAA
+641 FNEIAELAA
-650 IPNFKS
+650 IPNFRS
-656 IYKGN
+656 IYKGK
-661 EEREPVTLNKMIYTY
+661 EEREPLTLNKMIYTY

-689 VPAHVISSLIE
+689 VPERVISSLIE
-700 DFNLFNGSEA
+700 DFNLFSRSEA

-719 IHPVDAFISLFP
+719 IHPLDAFISLFP
-731 KEQDKFKARDILIE
+731 KEQDKFKARNILIE
-745 HLESLRGPA
+745 HLKPL
-754 QGPAQGPALGP
+754 QGP
-765 SDEIVDT
+765 SDK
-772 DNLPVLTTDNE
+772 
-783 GNLISMPQGAQ
+783 GNLISTPQGAQ

>member
-13 AGGFA
+13 AGGAA

-43 ARNSFALDEKERQLM
+43 AKNSFALAEKERQLM
-58 LSIGTPYNLSFR
+58 VSIGTPYNLSFR

-81 FDNLGNLDLWLTTPV
+81 FDNLGKLDLWLTTPV
-96 DGITPQKAI
+96 DGITPQQAI
-105 MEAYMQGDQKP
+105 MESYTQGDPNP
-116 LNTVRSL
+116 LNKVRSL
-123 FQDLSIRAADYL
+123 FQDLSIRAAPYL

-163 NETILENMVPSGAHI
+163 NETMLENMIPSSASSI
-178 FGNTAF
+178 FDNTAF
-184 NMEEDVAKFI
+184 NMPEDVARFI
-194 RKINTGSDLGPQ
+194 RRINIDSDLGPK
-206 HFAHIHDVN
+206 HFANIYSDS

-235 IYLSILGETKN
+235 IYYSILGEAKN
-246 ANKLNDT
+246 AKKLNDL
-253 IDDLIEE
+253 IDNLIEE
-260 GGAINSIG
+260 GGAIDSIG

-347 GPVASLELFLRAVG
+347 GPVASLELFLRAAG
-361 DVGRQ
+361 DLGKQ
-366 FTGIKGSFGEGS
+366 FTGVLGSFGEDS
-378 EDMTQRIAGIMRRIL
+378 KDMMQRVAGIMQRIL
-393 PDKPDEDAQSVKAFE
+393 PDNPGEDKAESVKAFE
-408 KVSGELHAPE
+408 KVSRELHAPD
-418 TGHIHKYKELRD
+418 GHIHKYKELRD
-430 KYVGEGKRFA
+430 KYVGKGKRFA
-440 NISEFNEWLKE
+440 NISEFNDWLKE

-471 IAEQKN
+471 IAEQKK
-477 IRSYVSA
+477 IRSYVRA

-585 LNDAVLSGRTK
+585 LNDAVLAGRTK
-596 RVNEVQVSPD
+596 EVQVSSENQPMQD
-606 NQLMPDDLAQDEPSA
+606 NLAQDGPA
-621 EEENISSPLPED
+621 EEESIPSPLPEN
-633 IALSQENG
+633 IALSQEEELAAIG
-641 FNEIAKLAA
+641 FNEIAELAA
-650 IPNFKS
+650 IPNFRS
-656 IYKGN
+656 IYKGK
-661 EEREPVTLNKMIYTY
+661 EEREPLALDRFIHAY
-676 GIVFQNAREQKGP
+676 GIVFQKAREQKGP
-689 VPAHVISSLIE
+689 VPERVISSLIE
-700 DFNLFNGSEA
+700 DFNLFSRSEA

-719 IHPVDAFISLFP
+719 IHPLDAFISLFP
-731 KEQDKFKARDILIE
+731 KEQDKFKARNILIE
-745 HLESLRGPA
+745 HLKPL
-754 QGPAQGPALGP
+754 QGP
-765 SDEIVDT
+765 SDK
-772 DNLPVLTTDNE
+772 
-783 GNLISMPQGAQ
+783 GNLISTPQGAQ